1 MEFERKTSN
10 NEDENSSSNDETD
23 AAATSP
29 DDLRTYFIVVNDDGT
44 LAYDR
49 NRVGTESKFS
59 PLFPTLFGRVQFLCS
74 SFMSVV

>member
-10 NEDENSSSNDETD
+10 NEDENSSSNDEAD
-23 AAATSP
+23 AAAATTP

-49 NRVGTESKFS
+49 NRVGTESKFLYLLPFYS
-59 PLFPTLFGRVQFLCS
+59 ILILRF
-74 SFMSVV
+74 